1 MIWAHGL
8 SGRVIE
14 FNSNVI
20 AVEVLD
26 SGSSW
31 TLVGF
36 YAPPHSFK
44 KKTA

>member
-36 YAPPHSFK
+36 YAPPHSLK